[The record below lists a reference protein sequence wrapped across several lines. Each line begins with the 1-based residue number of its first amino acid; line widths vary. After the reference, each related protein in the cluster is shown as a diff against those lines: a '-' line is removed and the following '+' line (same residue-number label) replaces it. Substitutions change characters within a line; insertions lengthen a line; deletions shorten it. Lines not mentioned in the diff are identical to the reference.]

1 MTADPSPLDQTPSSA
16 ASGVLALDDGSVFIG
31 RGLGAETARVGELCF
46 NTAMTGYQETLTDP
60 SYASQIIC
68 FTFPHIGNVGANLED
83 VEATTPAA
91 LGFVVRMDPTAPS
104 NFRAL
109 DSLDAWAKRNGLVG
123 VAGPDTRRLPRR
135 VRDGGAPN
143 AAIAHRPQGGI
154 DIDALVAQARDWPG
168 LEGMDLAKGVS
179 RTQRESWT
187 ETVWRP
193 GVGFG
198 RLETPKR
205 HVVAYDFGAK
215 RNMFRCL
222 ASHDC
227 AVTIVP
233 ADTTADEV
241 LSLKPD
247 GIFLS
252 NGPGDPAA
260 TGAYAGPEIAKLA
273 DSGKPLFAICLG
285 HQLLAIALGAK
296 TFKMHH
302 GHRGANHPVK
312 DLATGRVEI
321 TSQNHGFAVDPD
333 SLPAGVSVSHVSL
346 FDGTV
351 EGIACADRPVFSV
364 QHHPEATPG
373 PRDAA
378 DMFKRFVDAMDAD
391 A

>member
-1 MTADPSPLDQTPSSA
+1 MTADPSPPDPTPAAA
-16 ASGVLALDDGSVFIG
+16 ASGVLALDDGSVLIG
-31 RGLGAETARVGELCF
+31 RGLGAETTRVGELCF

-60 SYASQIIC
+60 SYAAQIIC

-123 VAGPDTRRLPRR
+123 VAGLDTRRLTRR

-143 AAIAHRPQGGI
+143 AAIEHRPQGGI
-154 DIDALVAQARDWPG
+154 DIDALAAQARAWPG

-187 ETVWRP
+187 ETLWRP
-193 GVGFG
+193 GQGFG
-198 RLETPKR
+198 RLEAPKR

-222 ASHDC
+222 ASLDC

-233 ADTTADEV
+233 ADTTADQV
-241 LSLKPD
+241 LALNPD
-247 GIFLS
+247 GVFLS

-312 DLATGRVEI
+312 DLATGLVEI

-364 QHHPEATPG
+364 QHHPEAAPG
-373 PRDAA
+373 PRDSA
-378 DMFKRFVDAMDAD
+378 DMFKRFVDAMDAV
-391 A
+391 

>member
-1 MTADPSPLDQTPSSA
+1 MTADPSPSAPTPAAA
-16 ASGVLALDDGSVFIG
+16 ASGVLALADGSVFIG
-31 RGLGAETARVGELCF
+31 RGLGAEAQRVGELCF

-60 SYASQIIC
+60 SYAAQIIC

-83 VEATTPAA
+83 LEATNPAA

-109 DSLDAWAKRNGLVG
+109 DHLDAWAKRHGLIG
-123 VAGPDTRRLPRR
+123 VAGPDTRRLTRR
-135 VRDGGAPN
+135 IRDGGAPN

-154 DIDALVAQARDWPG
+154 DVDALVADARAWPG
-168 LEGMDLAKGVS
+168 LEGMDLAKSVS
-179 RTQRESWT
+179 RTQRENWT
-187 ETVWRP
+187 ETLWRR
-193 GVGFG
+193 GEGFG
-198 RLETPKR
+198 RLETPRR

-215 RNMFRCL
+215 RNMFRAL
-222 ASHDC
+222 ASEGC

-233 ADTTADEV
+233 ADTAAEDV
-241 LSLKPD
+241 LALKPD
-247 GIFLS
+247 GVFLS

-260 TGAYAGPEIAKLA
+260 TGAYAGPEIAKLI
-273 DSGKPLFAICLG
+273 DSGKPIFAICLG
-285 HQLLAIALGAK
+285 HQLLAIALGAR
-296 TFKMHH
+296 TFKLNH

-312 DLATGRVEI
+312 ELATGRVEI

-333 SLPAGVSVSHVSL
+333 SLPAGVSVTHVSL

-351 EGIACADRPVFSV
+351 EGIACADRPIFSV
-364 QHHPEATPG
+364 QHHPEASPG

-378 DMFKRFVDAMDAD
+378 PMFKRFVAAMDAH